1 MTIMKYDCKVVYA
14 LNADVPQ
21 KALSE
26 CSQSY
31 VLEGTWNNVVVNQY
45 KKAG

>member
-1 MTIMKYDCKVVYA
+1 MTKMKCDCKVVYA
-14 LNADVPQ
+14 LNTGVPR

-31 VLEGTWNNVVVNQY
+31 VIGGNM
-45 KKAG
+45 K

>member
-1 MTIMKYDCKVVYA
+1 MTKMKYDCKVVYA

-21 KALSE
+21 NALSK

-31 VLEGTWNNVVVNQY
+31 VLEGT
-45 KKAG
+45 

>member
-1 MTIMKYDCKVVYA
+1 MTKMKCDCKVVYA
-14 LNADVPQ
+14 LNTDVPQ

-31 VLEGTWNNVVVNQY
+31 VIGGNM
-45 KKAG
+45 K